1 MRVGIGYDVHP
12 LVDGRRLVLGG
23 VVIEHHAGLD
33 GHSDADVLTHAV
45 IDALLGAAGLGD
57 IGRHFPASD
66 PKFKDASSLDMLAL
80 AVEAVRTAGFR
91 VVNVDCTVIA
101 QAPRLQPHLAAMT
114 AELARRLGT
123 DNVNIKG
130 KSPEGVGA
138 LGQEAGIAAQAVAM
152 LEEEM
157 QNREAPSGRTASR
170 PGHLPRQAGKGSRF
184 AAGPPSSA
192 GGKGSRPPGRAG
204 R

>member
-23 VVIEHHAGLD
+23 VVIEHRAGLD

-45 IDALLGAAGLGD
+45 IDALLGAASMGD
-57 IGRHFPASD
+57 IGQHFPAGD
-66 PKFKDASSLDMLAL
+66 PKFKDASSLEMLAS
-80 AVEAVRTAGFR
+80 AVEAVRAAGFR

-123 DNVNIKG
+123 DNVNVKG
-130 KSPEGVGA
+130 KSPEGIGA
-138 LGQEAGIAAQAVAM
+138 LGHAAGIAAQAVAM

-157 QNREAPSGRTASR
+157 QNREAPSGRAASR
-170 PGHLPRQAGKGSRF
+170 PGHLARQAGKGSPPPRQAGKGSR
-184 AAGPPSSA
+184 PS
-192 GGKGSRPPGRAG
+192 RRAG